1 MVPKYEETE
10 FIIPRVAFYALLFI
24 FISTDAFILICTQLN
39 IGTYMWMF
47 YVTTV
52 IFAVIILIFYFIRLK
67 IVIEND
73 VITIKYLKKYII
85 PFSDIIDF
93 KTGDVNIIKNYSG
106 WGLKNIKFK
115 NFICN
120 GYENGISLKVVGR
133 KVFTFSTSDPEGLA
147 ALLPKKQ
154 E

>member
-1 MVPKYEETE
+1 MVTTYEETE
-10 FIIPRVAFYALLFI
+10 FIIPRIAFHALLFI
-24 FISTDAFILICTQLN
+24 LISTDAFILICTQLN
-39 IGTYMWMF
+39 IGTDMWMF
-47 YVTTV
+47 YVTTI
-52 IFAVIILIFYFIRLK
+52 IFTIIILIFYFIRLK
-67 IVIEND
+67 ITIDND
-73 VITIKYLKKYII
+73 VLTIKYIKKYII
-85 PFSDIIDF
+85 PFSDIIDL

-120 GYENGISLKVVGR
+120 GYENGISLKIVGK

>member
-1 MVPKYEETE
+1 MVPTYEETE
-10 FIIPRVAFYALLFI
+10 FIIPRIAFHALLFI
-24 FISTDAFILICTQLN
+24 LISTDAFILICTQLN
-39 IGTYMWMF
+39 IGTDMWMF
-47 YVTTV
+47 YITTV

-93 KTGDVNIIKNYSG
+93 KIGDVNIIKNYSG

-120 GYENGISLKVVGR
+120 GYENGISLKVMGR
-133 KVFTFSTSDPEGLA
+133 KIFTFSTSDPDHLA
-147 ALLPKKQ
+147 TLLPKK
-154 E
+154 